1 MRHGIILVLVL
12 LLVLPLGFAQTVV
25 PAPTHQPA
33 TNPIW
38 DAIHA
43 LQDAVDELDA
53 KLTEFYGK
61 FVDFK
66 QKAKNVADDLNQ
78 SILAVES
85 NLTATQA
92 EVSSL
97 TTTVG
102 EAVSVTSDLALDVQ
116 THTDQIADLNSTTDS
131 LQNQVNQLSI
141 PIPILDRSR
150 LYEKATIGGSSVQL
164 FCDDA
169 KDVLMDYYCAG
180 GYLGNSGP
188 QQGILFD
195 DFSDADYST
204 NPHWTVNAGN
214 WNTSAFDLIGGN
226 FPGGSIET
234 PVTMTAGRDHRITM
248 KVRQIVSGT
257 LGSIKWFTSGG
268 GHTAP
273 GYELVFWD
281 NGTIYLGK
289 TTGGSLVQLISVG
302 TFQTNVTYNVEVVH
316 HQNGVIDVYID
327 GALKG
332 TVTDTE
338 FTHGSVLNLWT
349 GNGFG
354 IFSFDDISVTYSPID
369 FTGGFLN
376 VNDLNSPMGIT
387 CNSGWEAR
395 IICYDSE

>member
-1 MRHGIILVLVL
+1 MQKAIILGLMVL
-12 LLVLPLGFAQTVV
+12 LLSSLGFAQSLV

-33 TNPIW
+33 TGPIW

-43 LQDAVDELDA
+43 LQEAVDELDA
-53 KLTEFYGK
+53 KLTDFYDK

-66 QKAKNVADDLNQ
+66 QKVKNKAEDLNQ
-78 SILAVES
+78 SILAVEN
-85 NLTATQA
+85 NLIVTQG

-97 TTTVG
+97 TTAVG
-102 EAVSVTSDLALDVQ
+102 DVVSVTGDLALDVQ
-116 THTDQIADLNSTTDS
+116 THTDQIADLNSTANSIQD
-131 LQNQVNQLSI
+131 QVNQLSI

-150 LYEKATIGGSSVQL
+150 LYEKAVIGGPTVNL

-169 KDVLMDYYCAG
+169 EDVLMNYYCAG

-188 QQGILFD
+188 QQGVLFD

-204 NPHWTVNAGN
+204 NPHWTVNSGN
-214 WNTSAFDLIGGN
+214 WNPSSYDLIGGN

-234 PVTMTAGRDHRITM
+234 PINMIAGRDYRISM
-248 KVRQIVSGT
+248 KVRQIVAGT

-268 GHTAP
+268 GYTAP
-273 GYELVFWD
+273 GYELIFWD

-289 TTGGSLVQLISVG
+289 TTGGAITQLKSLG
-302 TFQTNVTYNVEVVH
+302 TFQTNVAYDVEINH
-316 HQNGVIDVYID
+316 HQNGSIDVYID

-354 IFSFDDISVTYSPID
+354 IFSFDDISLTYSPID

-395 IICYDSE
+395 IICYDA